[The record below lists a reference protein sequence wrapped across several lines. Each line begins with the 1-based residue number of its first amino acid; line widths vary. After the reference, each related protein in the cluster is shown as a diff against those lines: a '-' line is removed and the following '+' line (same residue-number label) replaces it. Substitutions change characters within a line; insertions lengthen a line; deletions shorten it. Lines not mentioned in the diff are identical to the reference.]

1 MGRTEISRIK
11 DKLKRGTLSVFDI
24 PEEFQNAAQI
34 ITLERKLSLREI
46 TRCGYD
52 VISNLFFV
60 EENLHDADEKGRIL
74 CSWFEKFAAYYD
86 FLEGQ
91 IYHNACYA
99 FFDFSEKLIKAYGLN
114 LSELNRSA
122 LIEKTIDDY
131 PLIPPMER
139 ETFLQGGNL
148 LDLYKYWEER
158 FNSCVTFEE
167 LLSVE
172 KEFLKSELS
181 NSVDSS
187 FFLTQYV
194 LKNYEREKNLAVCL
208 MLVRKGRFFLD
219 LLCFLTMKDDPESSK
234 ELLDCYYEYYV
245 EVTEEVNQRQK
256 KKIKEFIL
264 ALEDGKIRWKSK
276 VFYDVKSHLIVE
288 KVSVYNEDYIR
299 PVLEYYK
306 VFSSFEEFFV
316 YRKGDLTDCDFS
328 KAYDL
333 DIDFSNY
340 KTDTSTN
347 IPLNK
352 IENPDYTVQKFYRDG
367 KFYVI
372 QQWSDN
378 TGKVIRTNNHK
389 FDFFFDFVFFLKG
402 DLSEADLIMC
412 DGLYI
417 LNGGTIKGLAQ
428 NDVQYY
434 FENMDVMAEAV
445 KSPLNKYSEF
455 QKAIGATVRKIGGWG
470 TIHGCIVDI
479 DGYNHLYVNPFDGT
493 VTPYYAVDMIQKV
506 AYPSIQNLLEKNCPK
521 LFANYSLLFEKGTEE
536 ITALTKYPRKP
547 IVYLGTEM
555 YRASR
560 EIKKMQKLYTNI
572 LSFWDDTVL
581 HEKRIEEIDVKTG
594 E

>member
-316 YRKGDLTDCDFS
+316 YRKT
-328 KAYDL
+328 
-333 DIDFSNY
+333 NY
-340 KTDTSTN
+340 
-347 IPLNK
+347 
-352 IENPDYTVQKFYRDG
+352 
-367 KFYVI
+367 
-372 QQWSDN
+372 
-378 TGKVIRTNNHK
+378 
-389 FDFFFDFVFFLKG
+389 
-402 DLSEADLIMC
+402 
-412 DGLYI
+412 
-417 LNGGTIKGLAQ
+417 
-428 NDVQYY
+428 
-434 FENMDVMAEAV
+434 
-445 KSPLNKYSEF
+445 
-455 QKAIGATVRKIGGWG
+455 
-470 TIHGCIVDI
+470 
-479 DGYNHLYVNPFDGT
+479 
-493 VTPYYAVDMIQKV
+493 
-506 AYPSIQNLLEKNCPK
+506 
-521 LFANYSLLFEKGTEE
+521 
-536 ITALTKYPRKP
+536 
-547 IVYLGTEM
+547 
-555 YRASR
+555 
-560 EIKKMQKLYTNI
+560 
-572 LSFWDDTVL
+572 
-581 HEKRIEEIDVKTG
+581 
-594 E
+594 